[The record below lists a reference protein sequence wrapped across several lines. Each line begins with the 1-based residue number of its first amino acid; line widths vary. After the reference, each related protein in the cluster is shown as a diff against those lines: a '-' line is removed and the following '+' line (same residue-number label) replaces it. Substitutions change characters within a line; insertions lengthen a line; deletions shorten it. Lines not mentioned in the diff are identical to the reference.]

1 MPIVLYVLS
10 GNLRE
15 IMDEQLAL
23 EMSRT
28 ANVSTHSIAY
38 KSFSIRCFFWEEEKF
53 RSVGNCPPT
62 PHQSQH

>member
-23 EMSRT
+23 ELSRN
-28 ANVSTHSIAY
+28 ANVSTRSI
-38 KSFSIRCFFWEEEKF
+38 
-53 RSVGNCPPT
+53 T
-62 PHQSQH
+62 

>member
-1 MPIVLYVLS
+1 MPFILYVLS

-28 ANVSTHSIAY
+28 ANVSTRSIA
-38 KSFSIRCFFWEEEKF
+38 
-53 RSVGNCPPT
+53 
-62 PHQSQH
+62 